1 MVISLTNTVSKLQ
14 EDYSKV
20 INLRLYNLERNFNM
34 SQQYLRRDS
43 LQITGI
49 PTHINDAQIEDEVIE
64 IFREAKV
71 TVNRQPIKS
80 QDIQAAHRHS
90 NSSQNGKEGECNCEG
105 CK

>member
-1 MVISLTNTVSKLQ
+1 MMNGNANAISSTLNASSLGNGLLPENIESLDKQQLIQMVISLTNTVSKLQ

-49 PTHINDAQIEDEVIE
+49 PT
-64 IFREAKV
+64 
-71 TVNRQPIKS
+71 
-80 QDIQAAHRHS
+80 
-90 NSSQNGKEGECNCEG
+90 
-105 CK
+105 